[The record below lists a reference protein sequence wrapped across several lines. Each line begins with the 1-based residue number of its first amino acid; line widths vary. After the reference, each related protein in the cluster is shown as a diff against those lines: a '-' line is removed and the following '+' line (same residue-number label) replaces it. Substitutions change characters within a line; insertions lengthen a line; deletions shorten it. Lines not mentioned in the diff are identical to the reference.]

1 MVLRVFSKLII
12 YNHSA
17 ITVNHHPIWSLNA
30 IVFRDDTSL
39 CMYLLP
45 LFIKPLGCKAMAQR
59 LLYLLFDRNCGEISN
74 LMAQLKNDGKYTIP
88 ADKLAALQ
96 SEFYG
101 NCASDEEAS
110 AAIKDLFE
118 RYNYLCDTH
127 TAVAVSVYNKYLAE
141 TKDDTCCVIASTA
154 SPYKFSTAVLEA
166 VTGSKAQD
174 DEFAVVSQ
182 LSKVTGTKVPA
193 PLAGLADKKVL
204 HTSCVE
210 KEDMA
215 KFIEN
220 FLNI

>member
-1 MVLRVFSKLII
+1 MKQLSAEGEYTLTKEEFSSVSKDFVGYYTDEADCSEAIRRIYEKENRLI
-12 YNHSA
+12 
-17 ITVNHHPIWSLNA
+17 
-30 IVFRDDTSL
+30 
-39 CMYLLP
+39 
-45 LFIKPLGCKAMAQR
+45 
-59 LLYLLFDRNCGEISN
+59 
-74 LMAQLKNDGKYTIP
+74 
-88 ADKLAALQ
+88 
-96 SEFYG
+96 
-101 NCASDEEAS
+101 
-110 AAIKDLFE
+110 
-118 RYNYLCDTH
+118 DTH